1 MTKDEEPRNYH
12 GSKFCISY
20 AAAKM
25 TKQMKMQ
32 EELEWTQQRLPK
44 RRGEEMS
51 GHQVT

>member
-1 MTKDEEPRNYH
+1 LVIFHRTWDANKIDYRIIWMRKDEEPRNYH

-32 EELEWTQQRLPK
+32 EELE
-44 RRGEEMS
+44 
-51 GHQVT
+51 